1 MQRRNLV
8 IVALIGLALIGFFGW
23 RAYNRPAADA
33 AFKTADV
40 TRGDL
45 EEVITAN
52 GTLNPVR
59 VVSVGTQV
67 SGTVSKLTVDY
78 NDRVQAGQLLLELDP
93 SVYAARLAASEA
105 SLASVRASQVLAAAN
120 AARSAD
126 LYSQKFISRQEY
138 DTSTAS
144 ARTTTAQVAQ
154 AEAQIKQDRTNLGY
168 TIIRSPVAG
177 VVISRE
183 VDLGQ
188 TVAAS
193 FNTPTLFKI
202 ARDLTEMQIE
212 TAVAEAD
219 ISRVKVGQ
227 RVDFTVDAYG
237 TRAFTGTVRQI
248 RLNPTTLQNVVTYTV
263 IVAVAN
269 PDGVLLPG
277 MTANAAFLVS
287 AHKDVLLI
295 PNAALSF
302 KPEGWKPQRGKGGKG
317 GKRAYDP
324 NALTVFVL
332 KDGAPS
338 PVRIKVGASDSD
350 FSEIVSGPLKQG
362 QAVITAATSKDKK
375 ATASFGPRPRN

>member
-1 MQRRNLV
+1 MQRRNW
-8 IVALIGLALIGFFGW
+8 IILALIVLAVVGYFGW
-23 RAYNRPAADA
+23 RVYAKPAADA
-33 AFKTADV
+33 AFKTV
-40 TRGDL
+40 EMSRGDL

-67 SGTVSKLTVDY
+67 SGTVSKLMVDY
-78 NDRVQAGQLLLELDP
+78 NDRVQTGQLLLELDP

-105 SLASVRASQVLAAAN
+105 SLANVRASQALAAAN
-120 AARSAD
+120 AARSAE
-126 LYSQKFISRQEY
+126 LYRQKFISRQDY
-138 DTSTAS
+138 DTTAAS
-144 ARTTTAQVAQ
+144 VRTTAAQVAQ

-168 TIIRSPVAG
+168 TVIRSPVAG

-202 ARDLTEMQIE
+202 ARDLTKMQIE
-212 TAVAEAD
+212 AAVAEAD
-219 ISRVKVGQ
+219 VSRVKVGQ

-237 TRAFTGTVRQI
+237 TRGFTGTVSQV
-248 RLNPTTLQNVVTYTV
+248 RLNPTTQQNVVTYTV

-269 PDGVLLPG
+269 PDGALLPG

-287 AHKDVLLI
+287 EHKDVLLI

-302 KPEGWKPQRGKGGKG
+302 KPEGWKPDRGKGGK
-317 GKRAYDP
+317 KAYDP
-324 NALTVFVL
+324 NALTVFIL

-338 PVRIKVGASDSD
+338 PVRIKIGASDSD
-350 FSEIVSGPLKQG
+350 FSEVVEGALKDG
-362 QAVITAATSKDKK
+362 QPVITADTSKDK
-375 ATASFGPRPRN
+375 APASGFGPPGRK

>member
-1 MQRRNLV
+1 MQRRTWL
-8 IVALIGLALIGFFGW
+8 IVAVLALLVAAWFGW
-23 RAYNRPAADA
+23 RAYRAPAADA
-33 AFKTADV
+33 AFKTAEV

-67 SGTVSKLTVDY
+67 SGTVAKLFADY
-78 NDRVQAGQLLLELDP
+78 NDRVAAGQVLLELDP

-105 SLASVRASQVLAAAN
+105 SLANIKSAQVLAASN
-120 AARSAD
+120 AARAAE
-126 LYSQKFISRQEY
+126 LYRQNFISRQEY
-138 DTSTAS
+138 ETTIAS
-144 ARTTTAQVAQ
+144 ARGSAAQVAQ
-154 AEAQIKQDRTNLGY
+154 AEAQIKQERTNLGY

-202 ARDLTEMQIE
+202 ARDLTKMQIE
-212 TAVAEAD
+212 AAVAEAD
-219 ISRVKVGQ
+219 VSRVKVGQ

-237 TRAFTGTVRQI
+237 TRAFQGTVAQI
-248 RLNPTTLQNVVTYTV
+248 RLNPTTQQNVVTYTV
-263 IVAVAN
+263 IVAVDN
-269 PDGVLLPG
+269 PDGALLPG

-287 AHKDVLLI
+287 EHKNVLLI

-302 KPEGWKPQRGKGGKG
+302 KPEGWKPQRSGKGSKKG
-317 GKRAYDP
+317 YDP
-324 NALTVFVL
+324 NMLTVFVAR
-332 KDGAPS
+332 DGKPE
-338 PVRIKVGASDSD
+338 PVRIKIGASDSD
-350 FSEIVSGPLKQG
+350 FSEIVSGPLKAG
-362 QAVITAATSKDKK
+362 DAVITADTSKDKK
-375 ATASFGPRPRN
+375 AGGFGPPERK

>member
-1 MQRRNLV
+1 MQRRTWIIIAAVVLLV
-8 IVALIGLALIGFFGW
+8 AAYFGW
-23 RAYNRPAADA
+23 RAYTAPAADA
-33 AFKTADV
+33 GFKTAEV

-67 SGTVSKLTVDY
+67 SGTVAKLYVDY
-78 NDRVQAGQLLLELDP
+78 NDRVAAGQLLLELDP

-105 SLASVRASQVLAAAN
+105 SLANIKSSQALAAAN
-120 AARSAD
+120 AARAAE
-126 LYSQKFISRQEY
+126 LYRQNFISRQEY
-138 DTSTAS
+138 ETTVAS
-144 ARTTTAQVAQ
+144 ARGATAQVQQ

-168 TIIRSPVAG
+168 TVIRSPVAG

-202 ARDLTEMQIE
+202 ARDLTKMQIE
-212 TAVAEAD
+212 AAVAEAD
-219 ISRVKVGQ
+219 VSRVKVGQ

-237 TRAFTGTVRQI
+237 TRAFSGTVSQI
-248 RLNPTTLQNVVTYTV
+248 RLNPTTQQNVVTYTV
-263 IVAVAN
+263 IVSVAN
-269 PDGVLLPG
+269 PDGALLPG

-302 KPEGWKPQRGKGGKG
+302 KPDGWKPQRGGKSGGK
-317 GKRAYDP
+317 KAYDP
-324 NALTVFVL
+324 NMLTVFVA
-332 KDGAPS
+332 KDGKPD
-338 PVRIKVGASDSD
+338 PVRIKIGASDSD
-350 FSEIVSGPLKQG
+350 FSEIVSGPLKAG
-362 QAVITAATSKDKK
+362 DAIITAVTSKDKK
-375 ATASFGPRPRN
+375 ATASFGPPGRK

>member
-1 MQRRNLV
+1 MQRRTW
-8 IVALIGLALIGFFGW
+8 IIIAVAVLAVAAYFGW
-23 RAYNRPAADA
+23 RAYTAPAADA
-33 AFKTADV
+33 AFKTA
-40 TRGDL
+40 TLERGDL
-45 EEVITAN
+45 DEVITAN

-78 NDRVQAGQLLLELDP
+78 NDRVRAGQLLLELDP

-105 SLASVRASQVLAAAN
+105 NLASIRASQALAAAN
-120 AARSAD
+120 AARAGE
-126 LYSQKFISRQEY
+126 LYRQNFISRQEY
-138 DTSTAS
+138 E
-144 ARTTTAQVAQ
+144 TTTANALGARAQVAQ
-154 AEAQIKQDRTNLGY
+154 AEAQIRQDRTNLGY
-168 TIIRSPVAG
+168 TVIRSPVAG

-212 TAVAEAD
+212 AAVAEAD
-219 ISRVKVGQ
+219 VSRVKVGQ

-237 TRAFTGTVRQI
+237 TRAFAGTVSQI
-248 RLNPTTLQNVVTYTV
+248 RLNPTTQQNVVTYTV

-269 PDGVLLPG
+269 PDGTLLPG

-287 AHKDVLLI
+287 ARRAVLLI

-302 KPEGWKPQRGKGGKG
+302 KPEGWKPQRDKGDK
-317 GKRAYDP
+317 AAHDP
-324 NALTVFVL
+324 GALTVFTL
-332 KDGAPS
+332 KDGQPS
-338 PVRIKVGASDSD
+338 PVRIRIGASDSD
-350 FSEIVSGPLKQG
+350 FSEIVGGGLSEG
-362 QAVITAATSKDKK
+362 QAVIIADTSRDKK
-375 ATASFGPRPRN
+375 PAGGFGPPARK